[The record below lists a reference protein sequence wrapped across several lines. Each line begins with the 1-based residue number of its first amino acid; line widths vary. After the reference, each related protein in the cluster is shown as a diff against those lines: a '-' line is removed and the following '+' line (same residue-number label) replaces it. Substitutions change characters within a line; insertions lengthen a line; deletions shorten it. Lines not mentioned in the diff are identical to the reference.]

1 MCLQRHFCWDGTRFH
16 EFVLFNPIF
25 LVWKFLRYSLR
36 ITIRNFFLQYFEV
49 QERGIGPAIFCGSL
63 HFLLVNFH
71 FQKRCPIQD
80 VRAFLSV
87 HWISAAVSH
96 VTEEIFVEKSY
107 YMCEVLRKKKGIG
120 TRSHW
125 GSWVWLLYKGGPDF
139 YIKDRLPY
147 LKIIWDAT
155 GD

>member
-16 EFVLFNPIF
+16 EFVLLDPIF
-25 LVWKFLRYSLR
+25 LVWKFLRFFKNHHPKFFF
-36 ITIRNFFLQYFEV
+36 TIFWSSRERNRTCNFLWFFALFT
-49 QERGIGPAIFCGSL
+49 C
-63 HFLLVNFH
+63 FH

-80 VRAFLSV
+80 VRTFLSV

-120 TRSHW
+120 SRSHW

>member
-16 EFVLFNPIF
+16 EFVLLNPIF
-25 LVWKFLRYSLR
+25 LVWKLLRYSLR
-36 ITIRNFFLQYFEV
+36 ITTRNFFLQYFEV
-49 QERGIGPAIFCGSL
+49 RERNRTCNFVWFFARFTC
-63 HFLLVNFH
+63 FH

-80 VRAFLSV
+80 VRTFLSV
-87 HWISAAVSH
+87 HWISAAH
-96 VTEEIFVEKSY
+96 VTEEMFVEKSY

-120 TRSHW
+120 SRSHW
-125 GSWVWLLYKGGPDF
+125 GPWVWLLHKGSPDF
-139 YIKDRLPY
+139 CKKDRLPY